1 MALQSKLFTEESP
14 GKAVLK
20 RCSETHAGHLLRGMS
35 TNAAVKD
42 AVARVQT
49 ALRKAGLTVSD
60 PAGVYGASTE
70 AAVLKFKGPPR
81 NILGPGQTK
90 PDAIVGIQT
99 IHQLDAVMGGGGTP
113 APAPAELEFGS
124 MAWGFSFFGNKG
136 FTKKGDYTLFIRSN
150 EVQDSRTFG
159 INEMTSEGNLLSGF
173 KGGTSGAFLTP
184 RKVLAND
191 FLGASANVF
200 VQKSGKLLHGF
211 IQLNVS
217 SKQFLVNLPLTP
229 FQEEGLLGS
238 VSSGTLLV
246 KGFVVKG

>member
-1 MALQSKLFTEESP
+1 MALSSKLFTEESP

-35 TNAAVKD
+35 TNAAIKD

-49 ALRKAGLTVSD
+49 ALRRAGLTVSD

-99 IHQLDAVMGGGGTP
+99 IHQLDAAVGGGAAPPP
-113 APAPAELEFGS
+113 APLEFGS
-124 MAWGFSFFGNKG
+124 NAWSFSFFGNKG
-136 FTKKGDYTLFIRSN
+136 ITGNGIYSLFIKSN
-150 EVQDSRTFG
+150 EVKDSKNFG
-159 INEMTSEGNLLSGF
+159 ISEMSADGSLLSGF
-173 KGGTSGAFLTP
+173 KGSTVGAFLTP
-184 RKVLAND
+184 RKVLASD

-200 VQKSGKLLHGF
+200 VQKNGKLLQGF
-211 IQLNVS
+211 VQLNVS
-217 SKQFLVNLPLTP
+217 GKQFIVNLPFTP
-229 FQEEGLLGS
+229 FQEEGFLGS
-238 VSSGTLLV
+238 ISSGTLLV
-246 KGFVVKG
+246 KGFVIQG

>member
-20 RCSETHAGHLLRGMS
+20 RCAETHAGHLLRGMA
-35 TNAAVKD
+35 TNAAIKD
-42 AVARVQT
+42 AIARVQT

-81 NILGPGQTK
+81 NILGPGQKT

-99 IHQLDAVMGGGGTP
+99 IHQLDAAISGGAAP
-113 APAPAELEFGS
+113 APAPLEFGS
-124 MAWGFSFFGNKG
+124 NAWSFSFFGNKG
-136 FTKKGDYTLFIRSN
+136 FSDPGVYALFIKSN
-150 EVQDSRTFG
+150 EVSDSRNFG
-159 INEMTSEGNLLSGF
+159 INEISSDGNLLSGF
-173 KGGTSGAFLTP
+173 KGSTVGAFLTP
-184 RKVLAND
+184 RKVLAAD

-200 VQKSGKLLHGF
+200 VQKNGKLLQGF
-211 IQLNVS
+211 VQLNVS
-217 SKQFLVNLPLTP
+217 SKQFLVNLPFTP

-238 VSSGTLLV
+238 ISSGTLLV
-246 KGFVVKG
+246 KGFVIKS